1 MNMPKIA
8 IVIGLLLSVVGIA
21 GYAASV
27 HDGKSSITAFIPL
40 FVGVIFEALG
50 VFSLAQPALRKHL
63 MHALA
68 AVALLGT
75 LAALGRLVPSL
86 INGTGSVA
94 ARLSIGAMAVLCGL
108 TVALCVKS
116 FRDARRAR
124 EAGQLPAA

>member
-21 GYAASV
+21 GFV
-27 HDGKSSITAFIPL
+27 HGLSEGKHAYTALIPFFL
-40 FVGVIFEALG
+40 GSIFELLG
-50 VFSLAQPALRKHL
+50 VLSLAMPHLRKHL

-68 AVALLGT
+68 ALALLGT

-86 INGTGSVA
+86 IRGGGNPVVIASLT
-94 ARLSIGAMAVLCGL
+94 AMAVLCAL

-116 FRDARRAR
+116 FRDVRRAR
-124 EAGQLPAA
+124 EAAALPTV